1 MDLIR
6 FLSNLTS
13 RIEVTVGHAF
23 AVTRGN
29 SCIANYPLI
38 NNDELSISNSFL
50 YLSIED
56 RLYL

>member
-1 MDLIR
+1 MDLVR
-6 FLSNLTS
+6 FLSDLAG